1 MDSLLSG
8 PYVSVMVLAALV
20 VFVWLFWDLMEEM
33 RDGAAD
39 LRVFGPFWR
48 RRARKPSA
56 RASRGFER
64 ASAPPPPRGRE
75 SLQFSRTLET
85 WIDRE
90 SGEITGRVM
99 AGAYRGRG
107 LEQLSRTDCL
117 RLNEYCLRADP
128 EAARLLEAYVRG
140 RFAGASR
147 AKPSGEQSPPPA
159 NVEGMMT
166 RQHAY
171 EVLGLASVAGERE
184 IIKAHRALIKKHHP
198 DRGGSTTKAAMI
210 NRAKDILID
219 KKDTLIDKRT

>member
-8 PYVSVMVLAALV
+8 PYASVMVVAALV

-33 RDGAAD
+33 RDGARD

-48 RRARKPSA
+48 RRARKESA
-56 RASRGFER
+56 QTSQGYER

-85 WIDRE
+85 WIDGE

-99 AGAYRGRG
+99 ASAYRGRG

-147 AKPSGEQSPPPA
+147 AKPSGEQSRPAA
-159 NVEGMMT
+159 NVEGTMT
-166 RQHAY
+166 REHAY
-171 EVLGLASVAGERE
+171 EVLGLASVAGKRE
-184 IIKAHRALIKKHHP
+184 ILAAHRALIKKHHP
-198 DRGGSTTKAAMI
+198 DRGGSTTRAALI
-210 NRAKDILID
+210 NQAKDILV
-219 KKDTLIDKRT
+219 DKRT

>member
-8 PYVSVMVLAALV
+8 PYASFMVLVALV
-20 VFVWLFWDLMEEM
+20 VFAWLFWDLMEER
-33 RDGAAD
+33 RDGVVDPRTFSA
-39 LRVFGPFWR
+39 FWR
-48 RRARKPSA
+48 RREKKPSA
-56 RASRGFER
+56 RTSRGFER
-64 ASAPPPPRGRE
+64 AGAPPPPRGRR

-107 LEQLSRTDCL
+107 LESLSRTDCL

-128 EAARLLEAYVRG
+128 EAAGLLEAYLTS

-147 AKPSGEQSPPPA
+147 AKPAGGQSRPPA
-159 NVEGMMT
+159 DVEGTIT

-184 IIKAHRALIKKHHP
+184 IVEAHRALIKKHHP
-198 DRGGSTTKAAMI
+198 DHGGSTATAALI
-210 NRAKDILID
+210 NQA
-219 KKDTLIDKRT
+219 KDTLLERRR